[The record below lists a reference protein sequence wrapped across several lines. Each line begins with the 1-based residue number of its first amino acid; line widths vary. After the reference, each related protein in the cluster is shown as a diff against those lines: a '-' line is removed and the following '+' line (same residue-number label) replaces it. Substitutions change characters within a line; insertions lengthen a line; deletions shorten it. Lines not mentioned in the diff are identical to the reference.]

1 MSKREQWNVI
11 IAEHIILMHLKLPF
25 QNENTRIHPFGLI
38 PKIEFFP
45 FFENVNSDGNHN
57 CAFSKIG
64 NFK

>member
-38 PKIEFFP
+38 PKIEFFL
-45 FFENVNSDGNHN
+45 FFLKMRILMEITIAH
-57 CAFSKIG
+57 FRK
-64 NFK
+64 